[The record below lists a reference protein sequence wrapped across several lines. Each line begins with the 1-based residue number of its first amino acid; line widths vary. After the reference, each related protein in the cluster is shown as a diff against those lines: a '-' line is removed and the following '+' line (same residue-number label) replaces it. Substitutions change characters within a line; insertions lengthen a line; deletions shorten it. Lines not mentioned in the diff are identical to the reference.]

1 VNEYAQLLNQDEY
14 MRQLVAKKKL
24 PDALIILMVTFVFFI
39 AIDLI
44 AGDTLLA
51 IARNEEKK
59 DPFRIQNARYHHALQ
74 ASYEGP
80 AYWGPFTYWVC
91 TNASAMKSDCRD
103 KYLDEK
109 NLDIA
114 FMGDSFTEGV
124 GVIYEDSFVGMVAKA
139 HPELKV
145 ANLGVVSYSPSIY
158 LRKLEDYLN
167 RGYTFKKVIIFV
179 DISDTMD
186 EALYFEDAAGN
197 VQLTSEMLQPG
208 ALAFI
213 KRHFRKTLP
222 LTYEAFYYSKVGWQ
236 YFWPASEPTQIA
248 RTVSEVAPQPVHAT
262 GFSTMPGGLDA
273 LASNPQSP
281 QPNEINRLDV
291 ASNGAQEKTVLP
303 ISQKN
308 RSKEPGIYD
317 REFARSAWTYNLQ
330 APGYGALGVQRS
342 IDKAVSQMERVA
354 DLLARHNIKLS
365 VGVYPWPAQLKYDQ
379 EHSLQV
385 QIWQRFCEHRCENFY
400 NAFPAFFS
408 TLRASG
414 IQATIDRYY
423 YPGDM
428 HFSKGGN
435 SLIAETIL
443 KAPLFAQ

>member
-1 VNEYAQLLNQDEY
+1 
-14 MRQLVAKKKL
+14 
-24 PDALIILMVTFVFFI
+24 
-39 AIDLI
+39 
-44 AGDTLLA
+44 
-51 IARNEEKK
+51 
-59 DPFRIQNARYHHALQ
+59 
-74 ASYEGP
+74 
-80 AYWGPFTYWVC
+80 
-91 TNASAMKSDCRD
+91 
-103 KYLDEK
+103 
-109 NLDIA
+109 
-114 FMGDSFTEGV
+114 
-124 GVIYEDSFVGMVAKA
+124 
-139 HPELKV
+139 
-145 ANLGVVSYSPSIY
+145 
-158 LRKLEDYLN
+158 
-167 RGYTFKKVIIFV
+167 
-179 DISDTMD
+179 
-186 EALYFEDAAGN
+186 
-197 VQLTSEMLQPG
+197 
-208 ALAFI
+208 
-213 KRHFRKTLP
+213 
-222 LTYEAFYYSKVGWQ
+222 VGWQ

-262 GFSTMPGGLDA
+262 GFSIMPGGLDA

-303 ISQKN
+303 TSQKN

-428 HFSKGGN
+428 HSEGANVYFNHSTESIRTPSLRPSPFMPMLRGIKQRSNLSSTRKSLPDKTPDGKN
-435 SLIAETIL
+435 SSRS
-443 KAPLFAQ
+443 

>member
-1 VNEYAQLLNQDEY
+1 
-14 MRQLVAKKKL
+14 MRQLVAKRKL

-39 AIDLI
+39 VIDLI

-80 AYWGPFTYWVC
+80 AYWGPFIYWVC

-109 NLDIA
+109 NFDIA

-197 VQLTSEMLQPG
+197 IRLTSETIQPG

-213 KRHFRKTLP
+213 KRHFKKTLP

-236 YFWPASEPTQIA
+236 YFWPESEPIYS
-248 RTVSEVAPQPVHAT
+248 VSPSSEVALPLVNGANVSPLIA
-262 GFSTMPGGLDA
+262 MPDV
-273 LASNPQSP
+273 LASTAQAP
-281 QPNEINRLDV
+281 QPNETGRLDV
-291 ASNGAQEKTVLP
+291 ASNAAQEKSVLP
-303 ISQKN
+303 TSQKN

-330 APGYGALGVQRS
+330 APGYGVLGVQRS

-443 KAPLFAQ
+443 KAPLLAQ